1 VIKKFRPSRW
11 ISSIATVWGIIATLT
26 GLCNNYGSLIA
37 CRLLLGL
44 VEGGLFPGMA
54 IYLTLFYTKR
64 ELALRIAYLFVSA
77 ALAGATGGL
86 LAYAIGF
93 MDGTAGLRGW
103 RWIMIIEGL
112 PTFVLGIATFFIL
125 ADDPAHAYYLTP
137 AEKALMIVRQNR
149 QAGQTTSA
157 QKFHRQDVR
166 HGLTDWKVYA
176 FCVGQFGADAML
188 YGYSTFLP
196 TIIKTF
202 GHWTNAQVQ
211 ALTIP
216 CYVLGAVT
224 YLLVARLSDRQQ
236 LRGLYCV
243 VFGTVSVVG
252 YAILLADVGPGAH
265 YFGCFVIALGL
276 YVVVGLPLAWLPAN
290 CPRYGKRTTAGGLQL
305 MIGNTSGI
313 MAPFVSLLPSHSSC
327 LAPNHTYPIKP
338 PMSSSHPLSL
348 SPRQQAKL
356 TCYRDSCTRPR
367 RAPATSKATPSR
379 SPWSAT
385 RPCCMAACRCISAG
399 SMRAG
404 REATRMARCRA

>member
-1 VIKKFRPSRW
+1 MIKKFRPSRW
-11 ISSIATVWGIIATLT
+11 ISSIAVLWGIIATLT
-26 GLCNNYGSLIA
+26 GLCNNYHSLIA

-54 IYLTLFYTKR
+54 IYLTLFYTKQ

-93 MDGTAGLRGW
+93 MDGVAGLRGW

-112 PTFVLGIATFFIL
+112 PTFVLGLASFFIL

-137 AEKALMIVRQNR
+137 RDKALMTAR
-149 QAGQTTSA
+149 QARQVGHTPSA
-157 QKFHRQDVR
+157 QNFHRRDVR
-166 HGLTDWKVYA
+166 HALTDWKVYA
-176 FCVGQFGADAML
+176 FCLGQFGADTML

-202 GHWTNAQVQ
+202 GHWSAAQVQ

-243 VFGTVSVVG
+243 VFGAVSVVG
-252 YAILLADVGPGAH
+252 YAILMADVGPGAH
-265 YFGCFVIALGL
+265 YFACFVVALGL

-290 CPRYGKRTTAGGLQL
+290 NPRYGKRTTAGGLQL
-305 MIGNTSGI
+305 MVGNCSGI
-313 MAPFVSLLPSHSSC
+313 MAPFVSLLCPAPS
-327 LAPNHTYPIKP
+327 
-338 PMSSSHPLSL
+338 SL
-348 SPRQQAKL
+348 PH
-356 TCYRDSCTRPR
+356 DRP
-367 RAPATSKATPSR
+367 
-379 SPWSAT
+379 
-385 RPCCMAACRCISAG
+385 
-399 SMRAG
+399 
-404 REATRMARCRA
+404 